1 MIERYTLPE
10 MGALWNEE
18 ARFRAWLRVE
28 IAVCRAR
35 ARLGEIP
42 QEDVEELAEKAD
54 FSVER
59 IKEIEEETNHDVIA
73 FVTAVSETLAEK
85 GARDAARHFHFG
97 LTSSDVLDTA
107 GALQLKGALSLIR
120 EEAKALTLLLCN
132 MSLAH
137 RSTVMVGRTHGVHA
151 EPTTLG
157 HKLAV
162 WAFEMERNLERLDH
176 AEVVAAIGKIS
187 GAVGTYAN
195 VDPKV
200 ETITCE
206 ELGLGPEPAST
217 QVVQRDR
224 HAEILSTFAILGST
238 MEKIALEV
246 RGAQRT
252 EVREL
257 AEPFRSGQKGSSA
270 MPHKRNPILAERLSG
285 MARLLRGYANVDP
298 KVEALTCEE
307 LGLKPAPA
315 STQVIQRDR
324 HAEVL
329 STIAILGSTMEKI
342 ALEIRG
348 AQRTE
353 VRELAEPFRTGQKGS
368 SAMPHKRNPI
378 LAERLSG
385 MARLLR
391 GYAGVGFENNAL
403 WQERDI
409 SHSSAERV
417 ALPDS
422 TTLAH
427 YMLRTTWRILDGLQV
442 DGERMLENLNSGGG
456 IVYSGR
462 VLLALVEA
470 RMGRDEAYAIVQGA
484 AMRAWGGEGGFRE
497 LLEADGEVQGRLG
510 EDFDSLFDSSYAL
523 RNLDVVF
530 DRVEDL
536 RRRLESA

>member
-1 MIERYTLPE
+1 VIERYTLPE

-18 ARFRAWLRVE
+18 AKFRAWLRVE
-28 IAVCRAR
+28 LAVCRAR

-42 QEDVEELAEKAD
+42 QQEVEELAEKAD
-54 FSVER
+54 FSVGR

-85 GARDAARHFHFG
+85 GAANVARHFHFG

-107 GALQLKGALSLIR
+107 GALQLTEALRLIR
-120 EEAKALTLLLCN
+120 EEAKALVLLLCD
-132 MSLAH
+132 MALAH
-137 RSTVMVGRTHGVHA
+137 RNTVMVGRTHGVHA

-176 AEVVAAIGKIS
+176 AEEVASVGKIS
-187 GAVGTYAN
+187 GAVGT
-195 VDPKV
+195 
-200 ETITCE
+200 
-206 ELGLGPEPAST
+206 
-217 QVVQRDR
+217 
-224 HAEILSTFAILGST
+224 
-238 MEKIALEV
+238 
-246 RGAQRT
+246 
-252 EVREL
+252 
-257 AEPFRSGQKGSSA
+257 
-270 MPHKRNPILAERLSG
+270 
-285 MARLLRGYANVDP
+285 YANVDP

-427 YMLRTTWRILDGLQV
+427 YMLRVTRRILDGLQV
-442 DGERMLENLNSGGG
+442 DEERMLENLNSGGG

-470 RMGRDEAYAIVQGA
+470 GMGRDEAYAVVQGA
-484 AMRAWGGEGGFRE
+484 AMRAWGGEGGFRD

-510 EDFDSLFDSSYAL
+510 EDLLDGLFDPSYAL

-530 DRVEDL
+530 ERVEDL

>member
-10 MGALWNEE
+10 MGALWDEE
-18 ARFRAWLRVE
+18 AKFRAWLKVE
-28 IAVCRAR
+28 FAVCRAR
-35 ARLGEIP
+35 AALGEIP
-42 QEDVEELAEKAD
+42 QEEVEELAAKAD
-54 FSVER
+54 FTVER

-73 FVTAVSETLAEK
+73 VSETVTER
-85 GARDAARHFHFG
+85 GASGVTRHFHFG

-107 GALQLKGALSLIR
+107 GALQLKEALRIIR
-120 EEAKALTLLLCN
+120 EEAKALALLLCE
-132 MSLAH
+132 MALAH
-137 RSTVMVGRTHGVHA
+137 RETVMVGRTHGVHA

-176 AEVVAAIGKIS
+176 AEEVAGVGKIS

-200 ETITCE
+200 EAIACE
-206 ELGLGPEPAST
+206 ELGLQPAPAST

-224 HAEILSTFAILGST
+224 HAEVLSTLAILGST
-238 MEKIALEV
+238 L
-246 RGAQRT
+246 
-252 EVREL
+252 
-257 AEPFRSGQKGSSA
+257 
-270 MPHKRNPILAERLSG
+270 
-285 MARLLRGYANVDP
+285 
-298 KVEALTCEE
+298 
-307 LGLKPAPA
+307 
-315 STQVIQRDR
+315 
-324 HAEVL
+324 
-329 STIAILGSTMEKI
+329 EKI

-391 GYAGVGFENNAL
+391 GYAKVGFENNAL

-417 ALPDS
+417 AIPDS

-427 YMLRTTWRILDGLQV
+427 YMLRVTRRILDGLQV
-442 DGERMLENLNSGGG
+442 DEERMLENLNSGGG

-470 RMGRDEAYAIVQGA
+470 GMGRDEAYAVVQSA
-484 AMRAWGGEGGFRE
+484 AMRAWEGEGGFRE
-497 LLEADGEVQGRLG
+497 LLEADGEIRRRLD
-510 EDFDSLFDSSYAL
+510 EDLDGLFAPSYAL
-523 RNLDVVF
+523 RNLNVVF

-536 RRRLESA
+536 RRRLESV